1 MVTVGR
7 KHRGPKGGGKQR
19 KEEARSA
26 VTEKA
31 SNPART
37 RCRWPKADPGQNVAP
52 YGEPLLIIIDPNAIS
67 MAAKKISTRSL

>member
-26 VTEKA
+26 VKEKA
-31 SNPART
+31 YIQP
-37 RCRWPKADPGQNVAP
+37 
-52 YGEPLLIIIDPNAIS
+52 EPDVGGREQIQDKTLPLTVN
-67 MAAKKISTRSL
+67 LC